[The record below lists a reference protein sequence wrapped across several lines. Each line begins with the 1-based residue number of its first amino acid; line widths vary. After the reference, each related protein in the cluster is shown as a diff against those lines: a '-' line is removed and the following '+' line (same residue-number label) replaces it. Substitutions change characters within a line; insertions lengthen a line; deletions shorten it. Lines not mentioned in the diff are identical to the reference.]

1 MPNAQSKEG
10 PNMRVQSI
18 TEVNTR
24 QQQNPFLL
32 QKTGLV
38 SNSKTATGLAFED
51 YFNSYLTQK
60 NAAKVTRHP
69 QHQPAGLFWGFYP
82 SLRVQQK
89 PGPTL
94 ESNA

>member
-10 PNMRVQSI
+10 PNMRIQSV

-32 QKTGLV
+32 QKVGDVTPG
-38 SNSKTATGLAFED
+38 KTATGIAFQD
-51 YFNSYLTQK
+51 YFLSYLTQK
-60 NAAKVTRHP
+60 NAVKVK
-69 QHQPAGLFWGFYP
+69 QQPEHAAGLFWGFYP
-82 SLRVQQK
+82 SLRVQPK

-94 ESNA
+94 ESNAP